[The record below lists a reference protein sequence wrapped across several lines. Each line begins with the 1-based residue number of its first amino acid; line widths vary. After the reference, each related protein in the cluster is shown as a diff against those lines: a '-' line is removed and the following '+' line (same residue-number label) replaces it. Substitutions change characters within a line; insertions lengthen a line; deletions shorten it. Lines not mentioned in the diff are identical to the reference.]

1 MSDTKQKLERARD
14 RFEPPED
21 FMGSLIRRREQ
32 RERNRRI
39 SAAVIGIAIVLL
51 SVASL
56 TWVLRTAE
64 RPADEPAPPKPPGIF
79 SGIGGW
85 IVYGSRQGIWA
96 IDPSHPGDPES
107 RIQLSSNGG
116 VPLAWSSDGSQL
128 LISRESWF
136 FLSRRQLR
144 DGEEAPASRRGLF
157 VLHADGTET
166 HLVREEVSGAS
177 FSPDGTTV
185 VFAPSFP
192 DSHAEDRG
200 IYLIDAD
207 GGVPRLLLAPSRRYI
222 PEQDR
227 SFRAEVY
234 FPTFSPDGTRIAY
247 FDGFG
252 DNSHSL
258 RVVNADGSDLHVLI
272 DTIEGYRISN
282 LVWSP
287 DGTRLAFGRI
297 PEGIYT
303 IGVDGSGL
311 TLLIPGGAYPHWSPD
326 GFHISYQRQNYSSP
340 FEPTFIASADGTHAV
355 SLAVRGGGPWNPL
368 VQPESRITEVPAASE
383 RPTLASTAL
392 LVVGLPVLIV
402 GAVLIRRR
410 MLQRSSP

>member
-1 MSDTKQKLERARD
+1 MSGRMSNDRAKPDEVHRPD
-14 RFEPPED
+14 RQAV
-21 FMGSLIRRREQ
+21 RRR
-32 RERNRRI
+32 RVRLAVTT
-39 SAAVIGIAIVLL
+39 AALAIVAAMIVIGILRIGSA
-51 SVASL
+51 ASQ
-56 TWVLRTAE
+56 TWVLRTA
-64 RPADEPAPPKPPGIF
+64 RHPADAPTPTQKPPGIF
-79 SGIGGW
+79 SEVGGW
-85 IVYGSRQGIWA
+85 IVYGHRQGIWA
-96 IDPSHPGDPES
+96 IDPSHPDDPLS
-107 RIQLSSNGG
+107 RVRLSSNGG

-144 DGEEAPASRRGLF
+144 RGEEAPASQRGLF

-166 HLVREEVSGAS
+166 HLVREEVNGAS

-185 VFAPSFP
+185 VFAPSLGT
-192 DSHAEDRG
+192 G

-207 GGVPRLLLAPSRRYI
+207 GGVPRLLVEPSRRYI

-227 SFRAEVY
+227 SFRTGLY
-234 FPTFSPDGTRIAY
+234 FPTFSPDGTRVAY

-287 DGTRLAFGRI
+287 DGTQLAFGRI

-311 TLLIPGGAYPHWSPD
+311 TLLIPDGAYPYWSPD
-326 GFHISYQRQNYSSP
+326 GSRISYQRQNYSSP
-340 FEPTFIASADGTHAV
+340 FEPTSITSADGMHTV
-355 SLAVRGGGPWNPL
+355 LLPVRGGGPWNPL
-368 VQPESRITEVPAASE
+368 VQPQSTIAEVPAASE
-383 RPTLASTAL
+383 GLTRASTAL
-392 LVVGLPVLIV
+392 LVIALLALVV
-402 GAVLIRRR
+402 GAALIRRR
-410 MLQRSSP
+410 NVETTS